1 MNNLGNEIEKLKS
14 ENIKLQAE
22 NKELNEKI
30 EGKEKLE
37 KTIVLYAVVFVAIC
51 LVLVFLYVC
60 GMISGSLIFAPK

>member
-37 KTIVLYAVVFVAIC
+37 KTMVLYAVVFVAIC
-51 LVLVFLYVC
+51 LVLVFY
-60 GMISGSLIFAPK
+60 MFAE